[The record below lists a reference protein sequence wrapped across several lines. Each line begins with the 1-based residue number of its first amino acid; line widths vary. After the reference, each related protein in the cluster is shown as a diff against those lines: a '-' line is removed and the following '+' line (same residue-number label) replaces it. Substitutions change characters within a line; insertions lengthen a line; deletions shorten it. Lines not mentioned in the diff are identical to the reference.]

1 MNYNEEMKKIIK
13 TFDDKK
19 TILLHSCCGPCSSS
33 VIERLKPNFDI
44 TVLYY
49 NPNIEPKEEYEK
61 RKAEQI
67 RLLKELN
74 IKYMDY
80 DYDNETYHEKI
91 KGTEEEK
98 EGGARCTLCFIL
110 RLSKTAKLAKEKG
123 FDYFGTTLTV
133 SPHKN
138 SELINKIGFKEG
150 EKEGINFL
158 PADFKKEEG
167 YKRSIELSKKFN
179 LYRQDYCGCLY
190 SKEARMNQKGFTLV
204 EVISVIT
211 VLAIIMIVVIPAVT
225 KQLTSSKDALTK
237 LNIKNAEES
246 ALMFITDLNTCDSE
260 ALNILKTENVLTEVT
275 GESYCLS
282 TRNALNGD
290 GIEVSLA
297 ILKKYNYLTDYDE
310 KCSGTVTLKL
320 NNANP
325 KADGS
330 NIECRW

>member
-13 TFDDKK
+13 TFDNKK

-33 VIERLKPNFDI
+33 VIERIKSYFDI
-44 TVLYY
+44 TILYY

-61 RKAEQI
+61 RKSEQI

-74 IKYMDY
+74 IKYMDC
-80 DYDNETYHEKI
+80 DYDNDIYHEKI

-98 EGGARCTLCFIL
+98 EGGSRCTLCFML
-110 RLSKTAKLAKEKG
+110 RLSKTAKLAKENN

-138 SELINKIGFKEG
+138 SELINKIGFKEA

-167 YKRSIELSKKFN
+167 YKRSIELSKKYN
-179 LYRQDYCGCLY
+179 LYRQDYCGCIY
-190 SKEARMNQKGFTLV
+190 SKEERMKQKGFTLV
-204 EVISVIT
+204 ELISVIA
-211 VLAIIMIVVIPAVT
+211 VLGIIMVIVIPAVT
-225 KQLTSSKDALTK
+225 KQLSNSKDSLRK
-237 LNIKNAEES
+237 INIKNAEES
-246 ALMFITDLNTCDSE
+246 ALLLITDLNTCDSE
-260 ALNILKTENVLTEVT
+260 ALNILKTENILTET
-275 GESYCLS
+275 QGESYCLS
-282 TRNALNGD
+282 TRNALKG
-290 GIEVSLA
+290 GIEVS
-297 ILKKYNYLTDYDE
+297 IDVLKKYNYLTDYDE
-310 KCSGTVTLKL
+310 QCSGTVTLKI

-325 KADGS
+325 EADGS